1 MGEKER
7 DGKKLFVPGDVVES
21 DQLQKRTASYA
32 IQSLVMGVRSDGKA
46 YNSARYN
53 VEVPKPADN
62 MRRGLSL
69 TAISKRSM
77 EEGSHRTS
85 RIISPLNMERPQE
98 SVEEVSTP
106 SIVKK
111 TSSPSTTLLRK
122 EDNSIRSE
130 KAGKEL
136 KSSSSIPMSR
146 YYHMD
151 LDSHVAYIKYLHPNE
166 GDEVVNLTEMGKS
179 MNTQTTNE
187 YFGEISTMEYDVS
200 LTLQTT
206 CVFHS
211 IIFINI
217 VIIINL

>member
-1 MGEKER
+1 M
-7 DGKKLFVPGDVVES
+7 ES
-21 DQLQKRTASYA
+21 GQLQKRTASYA

-69 TAISKRSM
+69 TAIAKRSM
-77 EEGSHRTS
+77 EEGSHSTS
-85 RIISPLNMERPQE
+85 RIISPLNMEQPQE
-98 SVEEVSTP
+98 PVEEVSTP

-111 TSSPSTTLLRK
+111 TSSSSSSPSTTLLRK
-122 EDNSIRSE
+122 EEKPILSE
-130 KAGKEL
+130 KAGNEL
-136 KSSSSIPMSR
+136 KSSSSTTSSSTPMSR

-151 LDSHVAYIKYLHPNE
+151 LDSHTAYIKYLHPTE

-179 MNTQTTNE
+179 INAQTTNE

-206 CVFHS
+206 CVFTFIHS
-211 IIFINI
+211 FIQSINHILII
-217 VIIINL
+217 